1 MLWKRCGRDPGRE
14 QRENFSPLS
23 DKTKKDNLE
32 GVTWPDSGRSCK
44 TRKDQRAPRKV
55 SQKYD
60 IY

>member
-32 GVTWPDSGRSCK
+32 GVTWLNSG
-44 TRKDQRAPRKV
+44 RKDQRAPRKV
-55 SQKYD
+55 SQKYEV
-60 IY
+60 Y